1 MLTQT
6 QKIKKSV
13 VFTAFVLFLAVFTAL
28 PALASDAEAITALRH
43 MGDAFA
49 SIAEQASPAVVGIK
63 AEREVQ
69 SRDMQQYF
77 NSPFEDE
84 FFERFFGMP
93 RDRMQERQQ
102 RRPRTQAVQGTGFII
117 SEDGYILTNNHLVEN
132 AVDDE
137 VKVSLNDSKTLTA
150 KVVGADPA
158 SDVAVVKIDADDLP
172 YLELADSSELKV
184 GQWVVAIGNPFGLS
198 HTVTAGIVSAKGRNS
213 LALEDVSVQDFIQ
226 TDAAINPGN
235 SGGPLLNLDGEVV
248 GINSAILGVSGN
260 VGIGFA
266 IPTNMAK
273 SIADQLIEHGKVT
286 RGFLG
291 IHMEPISDDL
301 AQALNLEDN
310 QGALVKDVGEDTPA
324 EKAGLER
331 YDVIIEVNGDPIKN
345 YSALHNKIA
354 GYQPGTEV
362 ELTIIR
368 DGRTM
373 TLDVTLGERDPKALA
388 LLSGGSEVVDKLG
401 FEVANLSD
409 DVVETFGLDEDL
421 KGVII
426 ASVEADSEA
435 AEKGL
440 QRGMVITEVNR
451 KPVRNDKEF
460 NELVEDA
467 VSAGKKTLLLYVV
480 KGSRDAMV
488 ILHLPEE

>member
-184 GQWVVAIGNPFGLS
+184 GQWVVAIGNPF
-198 HTVTAGIVSAKGRNS
+198 A
-213 LALEDVSVQDFIQ
+213 
-226 TDAAINPGN
+226 
-235 SGGPLLNLDGEVV
+235 
-248 GINSAILGVSGN
+248 
-260 VGIGFA
+260 
-266 IPTNMAK
+266 
-273 SIADQLIEHGKVT
+273 
-286 RGFLG
+286 
-291 IHMEPISDDL
+291 
-301 AQALNLEDN
+301 
-310 QGALVKDVGEDTPA
+310 
-324 EKAGLER
+324 
-331 YDVIIEVNGDPIKN
+331 
-345 YSALHNKIA
+345 
-354 GYQPGTEV
+354 
-362 ELTIIR
+362 
-368 DGRTM
+368 
-373 TLDVTLGERDPKALA
+373 
-388 LLSGGSEVVDKLG
+388 
-401 FEVANLSD
+401 
-409 DVVETFGLDEDL
+409 
-421 KGVII
+421 
-426 ASVEADSEA
+426 
-435 AEKGL
+435 
-440 QRGMVITEVNR
+440 
-451 KPVRNDKEF
+451 
-460 NELVEDA
+460 
-467 VSAGKKTLLLYVV
+467 
-480 KGSRDAMV
+480 
-488 ILHLPEE
+488 

>member
-1 MLTQT
+1 MGGGHW
-6 QKIKKSV
+6 KS
-13 VFTAFVLFLAVFTAL
+13 LC
-28 PALASDAEAITALRH
+28 
-43 MGDAFA
+43 
-49 SIAEQASPAVVGIK
+49 
-63 AEREVQ
+63 
-69 SRDMQQYF
+69 
-77 NSPFEDE
+77 
-84 FFERFFGMP
+84 
-93 RDRMQERQQ
+93 
-102 RRPRTQAVQGTGFII
+102 
-117 SEDGYILTNNHLVEN
+117 
-132 AVDDE
+132 
-137 VKVSLNDSKTLTA
+137 
-150 KVVGADPA
+150 
-158 SDVAVVKIDADDLP
+158 
-172 YLELADSSELKV
+172 
-184 GQWVVAIGNPFGLS
+184 LS

-373 TLDVTLGERDPKALA
+373 TWT
-388 LLSGGSEVVDKLG
+388 
-401 FEVANLSD
+401 
-409 DVVETFGLDEDL
+409 
-421 KGVII
+421 
-426 ASVEADSEA
+426 
-435 AEKGL
+435 
-440 QRGMVITEVNR
+440 
-451 KPVRNDKEF
+451 
-460 NELVEDA
+460 
-467 VSAGKKTLLLYVV
+467 
-480 KGSRDAMV
+480 
-488 ILHLPEE
+488 